1 MEFYVVDPKTNDFDT
16 WTDRVRDFLSAES
29 MNYVEST
36 GQIYYLG
43 DDVAMPWDEA
53 SVLFSVD
60 GEDGG
65 VVEIRDADEHFYVF
79 VDDLDLFDE
88 REVRDSIGYR
98 GMSMG
103 PLFGFKWNSQN
114 GCRFHTGPSVGNSY
128 FCDSQD
134 RDVPPRLHLEDVWAQ
149 FFRVVYWLGGNTSR
163 FQDLKGIN
171 VEKVFLDFEV
181 DLSFKHPASLDGLFE
196 ILVDEDGF
204 DRTRTSLRAT
214 FRDRD
219 LAWIQRMVSL
229 LPTNSDAFESAF
241 FRAVWRGLSEGEERE
256 VYYVGVERRQLKPF
270 VQLPL
275 HRTSKEFM
283 AKFRTHFKGHRIDRQ
298 EYNLTP

>member
-1 MEFYVVDPKTNDFDT
+1 
-16 WTDRVRDFLSAES
+16 L
-29 MNYVEST
+29 
-36 GQIYYLG
+36 
-43 DDVAMPWDEA
+43 
-53 SVLFSVD
+53 
-60 GEDGG
+60 
-65 VVEIRDADEHFYVF
+65 
-79 VDDLDLFDE
+79 
-88 REVRDSIGYR
+88 
-98 GMSMG
+98 
-103 PLFGFKWNSQN
+103 
-114 GCRFHTGPSVGNSY
+114 
-128 FCDSQD
+128 
-134 RDVPPRLHLEDVWAQ
+134 
-149 FFRVVYWLGGNTSR
+149 
-163 FQDLKGIN
+163 QDLKGIN